1 MTTEAFK
8 NWLKTVV
15 DSPSFTI
22 GKLDTSKSQTICV
35 YSGLSSGVNKPKL
48 GNASGYGEK
57 SIRILV
63 RWGNN
68 SAKAEEKAQQVYN
81 LLAANNPIIHDGKIA
96 FAIPKYA
103 EPVSLGTDDK
113 NIYEFSIDVNLF
125 YER

>member
-35 YSGLSSGVNKPKL
+35 YSGLSAGANRPKL
-48 GNASGYGEK
+48 GNDSGYGEK

-63 RWGNN
+63 RWGSNF
-68 SAKAEEKAQQVYN
+68 AKAEEKAQRVYN
-81 LLAANNPIIHDGKIA
+81 LLGSSNPINNNEKIC
-96 FAIPKYA
+96 FVIPKYA

-113 NIYEFSIDVNLF
+113 GIYEFSIDVNLF

>member
-35 YSGLSSGVNKPKL
+35 YSGLSAGANRPKL
-48 GNASGYGEK
+48 GNETGYGEK
-57 SIRILV
+57 SIRILI
-63 RWGNN
+63 RWGTNF
-68 SAKAEEKAQQVYN
+68 AKAEEKARQVYN
-81 LLAANNPIIHDGKIA
+81 LLGDNKIT
-96 FAIPKYA
+96 INEKTVCIVRKYT

-113 NIYEFSIDVNLF
+113 GVYEFSIDVNLF